1 MGGGGIAVDAGD
13 RSSIVLSRGR
23 HRGVLV
29 ANGKGEAL
37 ARVLS
42 IPPGAPVLATLA
54 DALLT
59 GRLVPGFPAHAGPD
73 ALASATIYLPTRRAA
88 RALAAEIAERS
99 GADALVLPRIVPLGE
114 ADEAELALAAE
125 EGLAG
130 EGEGALP
137 PPIAPLERRLLLARL
152 IQAWSQ
158 AIDRDLAR
166 LDAGTPFLVPS
177 SPADAV
183 SLAGDLERLMD
194 DFVLEGVPW
203 ERLGAAVDGDFSRY
217 FALTLDF
224 LKIAFEAWPA
234 ILAERGA
241 SDPTRRAS
249 LLVDAEAARLARD
262 PPRGPVIAAGSTG
275 SIPSTARLLSAI
287 ARLPAGA
294 VVLPGLDRDLDASA
308 FAAIPGDGVRPPL
321 HNHPQATMARLL
333 AGPLGIRRE
342 DVAILGGE
350 TLGEGARAR
359 ERLLS
364 EAMRPA
370 ETTDAWARIPAAER
384 LALAAAGTDG
394 IALVE
399 AADEREEALA
409 AAVALRETLAEPGR
423 IAALVTPDRGLARR
437 VCAELGRW
445 GVVAEDSAGTSL
457 ADAPAG
463 RLARLAAEA
472 VAEDFAPLAF
482 LALVEHPSLRL
493 GFTASEVARARAT
506 LEIGLL
512 RGPEPGAGLAGLRA
526 ALDLRRIESGRSR
539 RVPRPRRRIAAE
551 DWALADAFLARMAEA
566 FARFSPDAADPEARI
581 GLCALA
587 AAHRVTLDA
596 LLARAEG
603 EGEAAGAEDDDGAD
617 SGEEALATLF
627 DDLALVDPE
636 TAPTGR
642 FADYPAFFAALARER
657 RADGGTGRAH
667 PRVKILG
674 LLEARLLRV
683 DRVVLGGLDEGIW
696 PPRAKDDAFLNR
708 PLRVELGLAP
718 PERRIG
724 QTAHDFLQALG
735 TRDAVITRAAK
746 REGAPSV
753 PSRFLQRIEA
763 FAGETAHAAMRARGE
778 RFLAI
783 ARALDAAAPAPPLPR
798 PAPRPDPA
806 LFPRRLSVTEIETL
820 IRDPYAIF
828 ARHVLGLD
836 ALEAIAAEPGAAD
849 RGTIAHEIF
858 SRFVE
863 EYPLALPEREH
874 ARESLRR
881 IAEDAFAPIARAY
894 PALHA
899 EWEPRFERMV
909 DGFLDWEYERR
920 AELAEILVERAGA
933 LDLLVGTQT
942 VTLSARADRI
952 ERRRDGGAT
961 IVDFKTGTPPS
972 KKMVFA
978 GFSPQLTLEAAML
991 GEGAFTG
998 AAPPAGET
1006 DLLYVHASGGAKP
1019 FVPCPIDPPRGDPR
1033 SVPELVAEHRAR
1045 LVGLLARFLGGE
1057 YAYLSR
1063 PFAQFAQRY
1072 SDYDHLARVKE
1083 WSASGG
1089 LDEGGEP

>member
-1 MGGGGIAVDAGD
+1 M
-13 RSSIVLSRGR
+13 
-23 HRGVLV
+23 
-29 ANGKGEAL
+29 
-37 ARVLS
+37 ARVCS
-42 IPPGAPVLATLA
+42 IPPGAPFLATLA
-54 DALLT
+54 DALVT

-73 ALASATIYLPTRRAA
+73 ALAAATIYLPTRRAA
-88 RALAAEIAERS
+88 RALAAEIAERI

-114 ADEAELALAAE
+114 ADEAELALAAAD

-130 EGEGALP
+130 EDEGALP

-152 IQAWSQ
+152 VQAWSQ

-166 LDAGTPFLVPS
+166 LDSGTPFLVPS

-203 ERLGAAVDGDFSRY
+203 DRLGDAVEGDFSRY

-275 SIPSTARLLSAI
+275 SIPSTARLLAAI
-287 ARLPAGA
+287 ARLPDGA
-294 VVLPGLDRDLDASA
+294 VVLPGLDRDLAAAA
-308 FAAIPGDGVRPPL
+308 FAAIAGDGARPPL

-333 AGPLGIRRE
+333 AGPLGLARE
-342 DVAILGGE
+342 AVAILGGE
-350 TLGEGARAR
+350 AVGEGARAR

-384 LALAAAGTDG
+384 LALAQAGTDG

-409 AAVALRETLAEPGR
+409 VAVALRETLAEPGR
-423 IAALVTPDRGLARR
+423 VAALVTPDRGLARR

-445 GVVAEDSAGTSL
+445 GVEAEDSAGTSL

-493 GFTASEVARARAT
+493 GFTPSEVARARAT

-526 ALDLRRIESGRSR
+526 ALDLRRVESGRSR
-539 RVPRPRRRIAAE
+539 RVPRPRRRIASE

-566 FARFSPDAADPEARI
+566 FARFSPDPTDPEAQI

-587 AAHRVTLDA
+587 GAHRATLDA

-603 EGEAAGAEDDDGAD
+603 EGEAVETGDDGED
-617 SGEEALATLF
+617 GNGGEEALATLF
-627 DDLALVDPE
+627 DDLALVDAD

-657 RADGGTGRAH
+657 RAEAGAGRAH

-683 DRVVLGGLDEGIW
+683 DRVVLGGLDEGVW

-708 PLRVELGLAP
+708 PLRGELGLAP

-753 PSRFLQRIEA
+753 PSRFLQRLEA
-763 FAGETAHAAMRARGE
+763 FVGEAAHGAMRARGE
-778 RFLAI
+778 RFLSI
-783 ARALDAAAPAPPLPR
+783 ARALDAAPPAAPLPR

-828 ARHVLGLD
+828 ARHVLGLE

-863 EYPLALPEREH
+863 EYPLALPGRER

-881 IAEDAFAPIARAY
+881 IAEDAFAPIARAF

-899 EWEPRFERMV
+899 EWEPRFERMI

-920 AELAEILVERAGA
+920 AELAEILVERSGA

-991 GEGAFTG
+991 GEGAFAG
-998 AAPPAGET
+998 AAPPAG
-1006 DLLYVHASGGAKP
+1006 DSALLYVHASGGAKP
-1019 FVPCPIDPPRGDPR
+1019 FVPCAIDPPRGDPR
-1033 SVPELVAEHRAR
+1033 TVAELVVEHRTR

-1063 PFAQFAQRY
+1063 PFAQYAQRY

>member
-1 MGGGGIAVDAGD
+1 M
-13 RSSIVLSRGR
+13 
-23 HRGVLV
+23 
-29 ANGKGEAL
+29 

-42 IPPGAPVLATLA
+42 IPPGAPFLATLA
-54 DALLT
+54 DALVS
-59 GRLVPGFPAHAGPD
+59 GRLIPGFPAHAGPD
-73 ALASATIYLPTRRAA
+73 ALAAATIYLPTRRAA
-88 RALAAEIAERS
+88 RALAAEIAERI

-203 ERLGAAVDGDFSRY
+203 ERLGDAVEGDFSRY

-275 SIPSTARLLSAI
+275 SIPSTARLLAAI

-294 VVLPGLDRDLDASA
+294 VVLPGLDRDLDAA
-308 FAAIPGDGVRPPL
+308 GFATIPGDGARPPL
-321 HNHPQATMARLL
+321 HGHPQATMARLL
-333 AGPLGIRRE
+333 AGPLGIPRE
-342 DVAILGGE
+342 AVAILGGE
-350 TLGEGARAR
+350 AVGEGARAR

-384 LALAAAGTDG
+384 LALAEAGTDG

-409 AAVALRETLAEPGR
+409 VAIALRETLAEPGR

-445 GVVAEDSAGTSL
+445 GVEAEDSAGTSL

-472 VAEDFAPLAF
+472 VAEDFAPISF

-493 GFTASEVARARAT
+493 GFTPSEIARARAT

-512 RGPEPGAGLAGLRA
+512 RGPEPGSGLAGLRA
-526 ALDLRRIESGRSR
+526 ALALRRIESGRSR

-551 DWALADAFLARMAEA
+551 DWALADSFLARMAEA
-566 FARFSPDAADPEARI
+566 FARFSPDPVDPEAPI

-587 AAHRVTLDA
+587 GAHRATLDA
-596 LLARAEG
+596 LLARPAHEEESVG
-603 EGEAAGAEDDDGAD
+603 EGEEGGDG
-617 SGEEALATLF
+617 GEEALATLF
-627 DDLALVDPE
+627 DDLALVDAE

-642 FADYPAFFAALARER
+642 FADYPAFFATLARER
-657 RADGGTGRAH
+657 RADGATGRAH

-683 DRVVLGGLDEGIW
+683 DRVVLGGLDEGVW

-708 PLRVELGLAP
+708 PLRAELGLAP

-753 PSRFLQRIEA
+753 PSRFLQRLEA
-763 FAGETAHAAMRARGE
+763 FVGEAAHGAMRARGE

-783 ARALDAAAPAPPLPR
+783 SRALDAAPPAPPLPR

-828 ARHVLGLD
+828 ARHVLGLE

-863 EYPLALPEREH
+863 EYPLALPERAL
-874 ARESLRR
+874 ARERLRR

-899 EWEPRFERMV
+899 EWEPRFERMI
-909 DGFLDWEYERR
+909 DGFLDWEYGRR

-933 LDLLVGTQT
+933 LDLVVGSET

-991 GEGAFTG
+991 GEGAFSG
-998 AAPPAGET
+998 ATPPEREP
-1006 DLLYVHASGGAKP
+1006 DLLYLHGSGGAKP
-1019 FVPCPIDPPRGDPR
+1019 FVPCPIEPPRGDPR
-1033 SVPELVAEHRAR
+1033 SVAELVVEHRAR
-1045 LVGLLARFLGGE
+1045 LVGLLARFLTGE

-1063 PFAQFAQRY
+1063 PFAQYAQRY